1 MNIKTQRKLK
11 IAGLGAMAMVGLYI
25 LSNPLRL
32 PGGVHWV
39 FMIGVLVPLSL
50 IFVYGNRLMKR
61 AALILVFIVCIT
73 ILGARWYLRPRSSFD
88 WAAQVS
94 GVHTPAGTRELKFYD
109 NTEWYY
115 VSVAQIP
122 PESVK
127 EFAKQ
132 YGFAAI
138 PKNYDYKYHT
148 IDSLVVSLPTPYNA
162 MPASPQTICLAG
174 EKPHNRWEYV
184 LDPDR
189 GLLWFCVLY
198 PDFKG
203 EDP

>member
-1 MNIKTQRKLK
+1 
-11 IAGLGAMAMVGLYI
+11 MAMMGIYI
-25 LSNPLRL
+25 LENPFRL
-32 PGGVHWV
+32 PARITWV
-39 FMIGVLVPLSL
+39 FMIGVIVPLSL
-50 IFVYGNRLMKR
+50 IFICGNRLMKR
-61 AALILVFIVCIT
+61 VAFILVFVACAT
-73 ILGARWYLRPRSSFD
+73 LLGARWYLRPRSSFD

-94 GVHTPAGTRELKFYD
+94 GVHTPGGTRELKFYD

-115 VSVAQIP
+115 VSIAQIP

-127 EFAKQ
+127 EFANQ
-132 YGFAAI
+132 YGFAAT
-138 PKNYDYKYHT
+138 PKKYDYKYHA
-148 IDSLVVSLPTPYNA
+148 IDSVVFSLPAPYNVLPPSA
-162 MPASPQTICLAG
+162 QTVCLAG

>member
-1 MNIKTQRKLK
+1 V
-11 IAGLGAMAMVGLYI
+11 AVAMMWLYI
-25 LSNPLRL
+25 ISIPLSHTGSVR
-32 PGGVHWV
+32 V
-39 FMIGVLVPLSL
+39 FMMGIFVPLSL
-50 IFVYGNRLMKR
+50 LFVYGRGLTKHV
-61 AALILVFIVCIT
+61 AFIIILVSCA
-73 ILGARWYLRPRSSFD
+73 ILAGVRWYFRPRSSFD

-122 PESVK
+122 RESAN

-132 YGFAAI
+132 YGFAVT

-148 IDSLVVSLPTPYNA
+148 IDTLVGNLPSPYGVL
-162 MPASPQTICLAG
+162 PPSTQTLYLSG

-189 GLLWFCVLY
+189 GLLWFYVLY